1 MLKNITILFIAILA
15 ITGCD
20 NHEFTQFFR
29 NPYIV
34 EVGKLD
40 TLKAGQWH
48 EFKTHAKA
56 LNRQEYIEIEFLG
69 SAVVDFDFD
78 SESQAYKESGDDTR
92 SYFYSKRFPGKEV
105 LFDVVV
111 SDLKGNLYYFHSTG
125 QAGGM
130 IFTNKSDVPLMGE
143 IISSVKI
150 KSNLDHKNIKLT
162 WVSRTGK

>member
-1 MLKNITILFIAILA
+1 MKNITILFIAILA

-34 EVGKLD
+34 EVGELD

-56 LNRQEYIEIEFLG
+56 LNREEYIEIEFLG
-69 SAVVDFDFD
+69 SAPNDFDFYF
-78 SESQAYKESGDDTR
+78 ENLAYEKNTDNSK

-111 SDLKGNLYYFHSTG
+111 TNLEGETYHFYPTG
-125 QAGGM
+125 RSGGM
-130 IFTNKSDVPLMGE
+130 IFINKTDMSMMGE

>member
-1 MLKNITILFIAILA
+1 MLKNITILFITILA

-34 EVGKLD
+34 DVGELD

-56 LNRQEYIEIEFLG
+56 LNREEFIEMEFLG
-69 SAVVDFDFD
+69 SAPKELDYEYI
-78 SESQAYKESGDDTR
+78 ESDINNKERHKRYHST
-92 SYFYSKRFPGKEV
+92 RFPNKEI
-105 LFDVVV
+105 LFDVRVINDEGIEYV
-111 SDLKGNLYYFHSTG
+111 FRASGLSSGIIFINNSDIS
-125 QAGGM
+125 M
-130 IFTNKSDVPLMGE
+130 MGE
-143 IISSVKI
+143 VISSIKI